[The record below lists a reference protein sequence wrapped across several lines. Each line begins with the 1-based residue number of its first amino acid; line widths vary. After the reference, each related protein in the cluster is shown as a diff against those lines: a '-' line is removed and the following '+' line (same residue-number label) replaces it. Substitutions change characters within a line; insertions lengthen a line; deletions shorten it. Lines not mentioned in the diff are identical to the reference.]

1 MKNKT
6 RKKFSNA
13 IQYNSK
19 VSLVTAPQLEKLFG
33 RQVNI
38 SLKKGLVR
46 YLRIVIKLGKT
57 SREHKE
63 ELLFDK
69 VVPSVRQKI
78 MDLWVMWWW
87 ICR

>member
-6 RKKFSNA
+6 RKKVSNA

-19 VSLVTAPQLEKLFG
+19 VTLVTARQLEKLFG

-38 SLKKGLVR
+38 SLKKGVVK

-63 ELLFDK
+63 ALVFDK

-78 MDLWVMWWW
+78 MDLWVMWKW